1 MIMRLFFGILIFTS
15 LLSCVEEAI
24 KKPENLIPR
33 EKMSLIL
40 YDLALVNS
48 AKSTNPAIL
57 REHNIEI
64 MPYIYEK
71 YGIDSAQ
78 FVNSDIYYASR
89 PAEYET
95 IYRVVEQRLQKE
107 KEEMEEER
115 RRVSDS
121 VRIEAEKRREAQQKK
136 DSVK

>member
-1 MIMRLFFGILIFTS
+1 M
-15 LLSCVEEAI
+15 LLSCAEEAI

-57 REHNIEI
+57 RDHNIET

-71 YGIDSAQ
+71 YGIDSVQ

-95 IYRVVEQRLQKE
+95 IYRVVEQRLEKE

-121 VRIEAEKRREAQQKK
+121 VRIEAEKRREAQLKK
-136 DSVK
+136 DSVN